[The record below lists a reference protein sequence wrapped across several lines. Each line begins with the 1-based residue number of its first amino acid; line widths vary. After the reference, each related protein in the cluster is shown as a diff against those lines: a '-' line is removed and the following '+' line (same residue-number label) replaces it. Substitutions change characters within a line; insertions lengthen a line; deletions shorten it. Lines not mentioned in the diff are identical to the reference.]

1 MINKLS
7 QQLGRSISL
16 SDVEVECVSLGLSI
30 IAFHLLGFLLAA
42 MIGMLFDVA
51 LELFIVIFLYIPL
64 RVCAGGFHARKPEY
78 CLVYS
83 SIMLCLLCIGI
94 KYVPWD
100 YGMVTHSLFI
110 ILILVVRV
118 IVDSKSIIYG

>member
-30 IAFHLLGFLLAA
+30 IAFQLLGFLLAA

-51 LELFIVIFLYIPL
+51 LELFIVIFLYIPM
-64 RVCAGGFHARKPEY
+64 RACPYGNVICDAIKRGVAKVYNSAGTLLFHGSAWQCTKCGQAYITEFDLGLP
-78 CLVYS
+78 VGS
-83 SIMLCLLCIGI
+83 
-94 KYVPWD
+94 
-100 YGMVTHSLFI
+100 
-110 ILILVVRV
+110 
-118 IVDSKSIIYG
+118 